1 MLSVEDNER
10 LARVGRGTPMG
21 SLMRRFW
28 IPFMVQHDLP
38 EPDGPPVRVTLLGES
53 LVAFRDTSGRVGL
66 VERRCAHRRADL
78 FFGRNEEEGL
88 RCTYH
93 GWKYDV
99 TGRCVDMPTE
109 SAESTFADKVSIV
122 AYPVRERAGVLWT
135 YMGPKEFT
143 PEMPEFEWANAPDA
157 NRYVS
162 WNVQECNFAQ
172 AIEGGIDTIHSV
184 FLHSSMD
191 SHRRRDDWEAEGR
204 RTNNPRLR
212 FRTDSNP
219 PKMQTQDTDFGI
231 VIGARYAGDDDANY
245 WRFNLFYMP
254 FYTAPPGQETQ
265 KSVHA
270 FVPLDDVTTA
280 RWTFTLSDSP
290 MSARQRALF
299 RKGSGLHSEVYPGTH
314 VPTHNKS
321 NDYQIDREMQKLET
335 YTGIKDFGAQDY
347 SIQEGMG
354 PVAERHLEHL
364 GTTDIGIIATRRR
377 LLKAATDLR
386 EGIEPPSASQG
397 EVYRVRP
404 GETLIPAD
412 VSDWAA
418 HEATKRALAAVWKS

>member
-53 LVAFRDTSGRVGL
+53 LVAFRDTGGRVGL

-219 PKMQTQDTDFGI
+219 PKMQTQDTDFGL
-231 VIGARYAGDDDANY
+231 VIGAKYAGDDGANY

-290 MSARQRALF
+290 MSARQRAMF
-299 RKGSGLHSEVYPGTH
+299 RKGSGLHSEVYPGD
-314 VPTHNKS
+314 PRPDPQRS
-321 NDYQIDREMQKLET
+321 Q
-335 YTGIKDFGAQDY
+335 
-347 SIQEGMG
+347 
-354 PVAERHLEHL
+354 
-364 GTTDIGIIATRRR
+364 R
-377 LLKAATDLR
+377 LPD
-386 EGIEPPSASQG
+386 
-397 EVYRVRP
+397 RP
-404 GETLIPAD
+404 GDAEARD
-412 VSDWAA
+412 VHRHQGFRGAGLLYPGR
-418 HEATKRALAAVWKS
+418 HGPRR

>member
-1 MLSVEDNER
+1 
-10 LARVGRGTPMG
+10 
-21 SLMRRFW
+21 
-28 IPFMVQHDLP
+28 
-38 EPDGPPVRVTLLGES
+38 
-53 LVAFRDTSGRVGL
+53 
-66 VERRCAHRRADL
+66 
-78 FFGRNEEEGL
+78 
-88 RCTYH
+88 
-93 GWKYDV
+93 
-99 TGRCVDMPTE
+99 
-109 SAESTFADKVSIV
+109 
-122 AYPVRERAGVLWT
+122 
-135 YMGPKEFT
+135 
-143 PEMPEFEWANAPDA
+143 
-157 NRYVS
+157 
-162 WNVQECNFAQ
+162 
-172 AIEGGIDTIHSV
+172 
-184 FLHSSMD
+184 
-191 SHRRRDDWEAEGR
+191 
-204 RTNNPRLR
+204 
-212 FRTDSNP
+212 
-219 PKMQTQDTDFGI
+219 
-231 VIGARYAGDDDANY
+231 
-245 WRFNLFYMP
+245 MP

-418 HEATKRALAAVWKS
+418 HEATKRALAAVWTS

>member
-38 EPDGPPVRVTLLGES
+38 EADGPPVRVTLLGES
-53 LVAFRDTSGRVGL
+53 LIAFRGASGRVGL

-78 FFGRNEEEGL
+78 FFGRNEENGL

-93 GWKYDV
+93 GWKYDA

-109 SAESTFADKVSIV
+109 SAESAFADKVSIV

-135 YMGPKEFT
+135 YMGPKEYT

-314 VPTHNKS
+314 FPTHNVRTTTTRS
-321 NDYQIDREMQKLET
+321 
-335 YTGIKDFGAQDY
+335 TGRCRSSRRTPASRISERRTTPSRRAWVLSLSDTSSTSARPTSGSSRRAAGC
-347 SIQEGMG
+347 SRRPRTCARGSSLPRRARARSTACG
-354 PVAERHLEHL
+354 PA
-364 GTTDIGIIATRRR
+364 RR
-377 LLKAATDLR
+377 
-386 EGIEPPSASQG
+386 
-397 EVYRVRP
+397 
-404 GETLIPAD
+404 
-412 VSDWAA
+412 
-418 HEATKRALAAVWKS
+418 